1 MLEAD
6 HLDSVVTACFNPFLC
21 HFLFTQLLFLY
32 LKAFA
37 EESCTLQTEAKLSHI
52 FDFGLKAGLVSDFAF

>member
-6 HLDSVVTACFNPFLC
+6 HLDSVVTACSNPFLC
-21 HFLFTQLLFLY
+21 HFLFTQLFFLY

-37 EESCTLQTEAKLSHI
+37 EEFSTLQTETKLSHM
-52 FDFGLKAGLVSDFAF
+52 FDFGLKAGLISDFAF